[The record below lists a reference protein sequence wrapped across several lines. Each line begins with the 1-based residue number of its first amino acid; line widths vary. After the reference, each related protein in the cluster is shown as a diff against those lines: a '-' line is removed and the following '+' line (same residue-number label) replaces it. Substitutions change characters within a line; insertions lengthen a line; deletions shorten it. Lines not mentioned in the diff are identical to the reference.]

1 MRRHQSVRAAI
12 LTIGLLSSPTQAQA
26 ELSESPIAPGEIAA
40 DKDTLGSQR
49 GHYQSQNASAEMAYN
64 PSIGYVR
71 GAVADL
77 RSWGRLGGLL
87 PAAPTNVS
95 LSWAFFCP

>member
-12 LTIGLLSSPTQAQA
+12 LTIGLLSSPSLAQA

-49 GHYQSQNASAEMAYN
+49 GHYQSQET
-64 PSIGYVR
+64 PR
-71 GAVADL
+71 PK
-77 RSWGRLGGLL
+77 W
-87 PAAPTNVS
+87 PTTAQ
-95 LSWAFFCP
+95 LAM

>member
-1 MRRHQSVRAAI
+1 MRAI
-12 LTIGLLSSPTQAQA
+12 
-26 ELSESPIAPGEIAA
+26 PIR
-40 DKDTLGSQR
+40 T
-49 GHYQSQNASAEMAYN
+49 SAEMAYN

-77 RSWGRLGGLL
+77 RSWGGLGGLL